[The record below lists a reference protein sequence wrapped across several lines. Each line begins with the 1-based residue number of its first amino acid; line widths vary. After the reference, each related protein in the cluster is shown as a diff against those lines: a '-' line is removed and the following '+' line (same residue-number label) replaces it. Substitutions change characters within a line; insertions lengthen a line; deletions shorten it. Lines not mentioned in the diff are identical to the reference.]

1 MNQITIIGRLTKAPE
16 TATIS
21 NGNTKTTFTV
31 AVDRRN
37 TKGDADY
44 LPVVTWG
51 PLAKACGDN
60 LVSGQRV
67 AITGSVYTYSFQGND
82 GVVRRG
88 WNINATGVEFLDRP
102 QKTAA
107 SESPYGRS
115 YKPAKKEEPQY
126 NPEDLFSQAEGF
138 PIQEDEL
145 PF

>member
-1 MNQITIIGRLTKAPE
+1 MNKAIIVGRLTKAPDAK
-16 TATIS
+16 TTPAGIS
-21 NGNTKTTFTV
+21 VTTFTV
-31 AVDRRN
+31 AVNRRLN
-37 TKGDADY
+37 KEETDFLNIITWRGLADICGKY
-44 LPVVTWG
+44 LVQ
-51 PLAKACGDN
+51 
-60 LVSGQRV
+60 GQRV
-67 AITGSVYTYSFQGND
+67 AVVGEIQTRTYEGKD
-82 GVVRRG
+82 GQKRF
-88 WNINATGVEFLDRP
+88 ATEIHADEVEFLDRP